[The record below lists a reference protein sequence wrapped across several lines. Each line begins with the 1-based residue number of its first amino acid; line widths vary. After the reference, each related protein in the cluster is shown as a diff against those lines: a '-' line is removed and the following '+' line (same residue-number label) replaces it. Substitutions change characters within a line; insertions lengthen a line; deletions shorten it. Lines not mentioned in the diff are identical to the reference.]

1 MNTTLFRMAVIV
13 STLLAL
19 LLTAPLSAQTQTREV
34 KIQLTSTAEIDSA
47 DLFIDGVPR
56 GIVRKGIANTVS
68 LTLGQ
73 HSFAMRRVVNGVEYK
88 REKSEMI
95 VAGATPQF
103 VFLHPIKQSGT
114 SPQTSGTRE
123 VRVQL
128 TSTSEVESGTLFVDG
143 VNRGIVR
150 KDTHLSLFLTLGN
163 HKFTMQT
170 VKDGVQYKREK
181 TANVIAGT
189 TPQWE
194 FLHPIKQGQTTS
206 TTQAWVVVILDGT
219 SPVNKAALSINGVSK
234 GEIRRGTSGS
244 RYPVQPGQEVTIRLE
259 REWKGKTFTIEKK
272 VTIQAGQTETIRLV
286 PVKQDS

>member
-1 MNTTLFRMAVIV
+1 M
-13 STLLAL
+13 
-19 LLTAPLSAQTQTREV
+19 
-34 KIQLTSTAEIDSA
+34 
-47 DLFIDGVPR
+47 
-56 GIVRKGIANTVS
+56 
-68 LTLGQ
+68 
-73 HSFAMRRVVNGVEYK
+73 H
-88 REKSEMI
+88 
-95 VAGATPQF
+95 
-103 VFLHPIKQSGT
+103 
-114 SPQTSGTRE
+114 
-123 VRVQL
+123 
-128 TSTSEVESGTLFVDG
+128 
-143 VNRGIVR
+143 
-150 KDTHLSLFLTLGN
+150 
-163 HKFTMQT
+163 T